1 MGCGC
6 GKSKSNK
13 NAGTAVPPNKNYT
26 RQAQQAQ
33 HAQYSQRNVPR
44 PRVNRLRGKR

>member
-13 NAGTAVPPNKNYT
+13 NTGTAVPPNKNYT
-26 RQAQQAQ
+26 RLGQNAQ
-33 HAQYSQRNVPR
+33 HSQRNATR
-44 PRVNRLRGKR
+44 LRDNRLRGRR

>member
-26 RQAQQAQ
+26 RQAQ